1 MNNSARLISI
11 IIVSVLAISV
21 FSPAFGDIIKLK
33 DGTVIN
39 GRIIKED
46 NIQYEVKLKTGGTAV
61 FPRSW
66 IISLKKEDIPDDQLY
81 TVTDKYAEKLNKMDT
96 KSASAHL
103 ELAEWCQE
111 NGTFDNGLLQ
121 AAKDHLAKAAEIEPK
136 ITGRASDKLLKSQE
150 KHLDGAFKIAEV
162 EYKHE
167 EYIKAEHALLAIINS
182 GIESSYVY
190 KSKELL
196 RKIWGSSKA
205 DQIMASRDD
214 LPDVEYT
221 RYDVDSVI
229 SHIPEKETKDAYLK
243 KCLIKAK
250 DYEERAQEVN
260 RGNSAGYYIAA
271 ITCYHALSEV
281 ENKDIRELSNSKSLQ
296 LMRKFFDSNP
306 VPFSDARRALMT
318 NYLVALSD
326 PKFSEEIAKRYLK
339 VGDEYYK
346 KARKLKQPEKGEKAQ
361 VAYYSYSIV
370 NDISKDEKVKQSAF
384 ENMVE
389 CQRLERARK

>member
-1 MNNSARLISI
+1 MKNGARLITI
-11 IIVSVLAISV
+11 IIGSILAISV

-33 DGTVIN
+33 DGTVID

-61 FPRSW
+61 FPKSW
-66 IISLKKEDIPDDQLY
+66 IITLKKEDIPDDQLY
-81 TVTDKYAEKLNKMDT
+81 TVTDKYADKLNKMDN

-121 AAKDHLAKAAEIEPK
+121 AAKDHLAKATEIEPK
-136 ITGRASDKLLKSQE
+136 IAGRASDRLLKSQE
-150 KHLDGAFKIAEV
+150 KHLDGAYKIAEV
-162 EYKHE
+162 EYKYE

-182 GIESSYVY
+182 GVESNYVY
-190 KSKELL
+190 RSKELL

-205 DQIMASRDD
+205 VQIITSRDD

-221 RYDVDSVI
+221 RYDIDSVI
-229 SHIPEKETKDAYLK
+229 SHIPEQATKEAYLK

-260 RGNSAGYYIAA
+260 HDNSAGYYIAA
-271 ITCYHALSEV
+271 ITCYYALSEV
-281 ENKDIRELSNSKSLQ
+281 ENEDVRNLSNSKCME

-306 VPFSDARRALMT
+306 IPFSDSRRALMT

-326 PKFSEEIAKRYLK
+326 SKFSEDIAKKYLK
-339 VGDEYYK
+339 VGDEYLK
-346 KARKLKQPEKGEKAQ
+346 KARKLKQPEKGKKAQ
-361 VAYYSYSIV
+361 IAYYSYFIV
-370 NDISKDEKVKQSAF
+370 NEISRDVKIKQIAF
-384 ENMVE
+384 ENMIE